1 MISGLGISSGI
12 ASAVRTAGKARATMD
27 DMSRQIATGQRVSS
41 VKDDGAAW
49 ARAAGLKSEKAAVAG
64 RETLMAAF
72 AVVDAN
78 QTARTIQSDELQQKL
93 IELVTSAMAH
103 PAGSQA
109 RQAIGAEYD
118 QVFAAWSAAR
128 APDNPV
134 TGETTIAPYVW
145 GVQGTA
151 ADPLMNS
158 VRVHSLG
165 HRSWFDN
172 AHHTIDYLAN
182 GVPIGSID
190 VRNGSAANLTNGLA
204 SLKDHLFRVVPN
216 HTGYGNTGKSLDW
229 ARRMSDEQGDRL
241 DAAIGSF
248 TDADLGQA
256 STNLRQAE
264 TRQQLAL
271 STVRQALD
279 AYGAYAGGLLG
290 NVQRTQRA
298 IA

>member
-1 MISGLGISSGI
+1 MLSGLSPTLTTAI
-12 ASAVRTAGKARATMD
+12 RTAGEARQRMD
-27 DMSRQIATGQRVSS
+27 TAARQIATGQRVSS
-41 VKDDGAAW
+41 ARDDGAAY
-49 ARAAGLKSEKAAVAG
+49 ARIAELKAAKAQIAG

-78 QTARTIQSDELQQKL
+78 QTARTQGSDELQQKL

-118 QVFAAWSAAR
+118 AVYAAWAATR

-134 TGETTIAPYVW
+134 TGETTVATSVW
-145 GVQGTA
+145 GVRGTT

-172 AHHTIDYLAN
+172 SHHTLDYLAN
-182 GVPIGSID
+182 GVPIASID
-190 VRNGSAANLTNGLA
+190 VRNGSAANLANGLA
-204 SLKDHLFRVVPN
+204 SLKNHLFSVSPT
-216 HTGYGNTGKSLDW
+216 HTGYGNSGKSLDW
-229 ARRMSDEQGDRL
+229 ARRMSDQQADRI
-241 DAAIGSF
+241 DAAIG
-248 TDADLGQA
+248 TLADADLGQVSA
-256 STNLRQAE
+256 QLNQAQ
-264 TRQQLAL
+264 TRQQLATQ
-271 STVRQALD
+271 TVRAALD

-290 NVQRTQRA
+290 NVQRSQRSVLA
-298 IA
+298 